1 MKDGLALVEWRNSY
15 NNQRCAPGP
24 VGSVGDVIGSV
35 RFKHSSP
42 DAPLRFDP
50 YFIASRL
57 KVIGSQI
64 SDGDHANY
72 VSGGYGARTL
82 DTRWTPN
89 RSFKT
94 NIGWYMQD
102 LRPADKLVEPYV
114 GTTLDYSWRNKIA
127 TTYDVK
133 RTGSKF
139 LPLPGG
145 YQLAPGEEPR
155 GATPRVTN
163 VEPGDYV
170 QNIIDAP
177 YTQGGN
183 AYFQNVLGRSGNGT
197 SAIGNAAPPTAIGK
211 PQTVVQAPAVGA
223 LSHSSIT
230 KAQMDAIAA
239 AQGDTSGGYDNST
252 QTVNYS
258 GRGG

>member
-1 MKDGLALVEWRNSY
+1 MRDGLALVEWRNSY
-15 NNQRCAPGP
+15 NHQRCAPGA

-35 RFKHSSP
+35 RYKHSSP

-50 YFIASRL
+50 YFIGSRL

-72 VSGGYGARTL
+72 VSGGFGARTL

-89 RSFKT
+89 RGFKT

-127 TTYDVK
+127 TTYEVK

-145 YQLAPGEEPR
+145 YKLAPGEEPR

-183 AYFQNVLGRSGNGT
+183 PYFQNVLGRNATVPNAVGKR
-197 SAIGNAAPPTAIGK
+197 SAPAAINT
-211 PQTVVQAPAVGA
+211 PQTVVQAPAVGS
-223 LSHSSIT
+223 LSRDSLT
-230 KAQMDAIAA
+230 KAQMDAIV
-239 AQGDTSGGYDNST
+239 AQHASTTGGYDNTT
-252 QTVNYS
+252 QTVNYN
-258 GRGG
+258 GR